1 MVWSRIKLSI
11 ATFVLL
17 FPILGN
23 SAISFTEIAE
33 KIRLKTGTPLLRVRV
48 AKALHAIQ
56 VSGTDLAR
64 TLHLTKNSK
73 NYAGKKTIKFECAN
87 VARRN
92 STSPLLLASLG
103 SPTGLLSV
111 DKDGEHGKYLG
122 KILISTSTDQKR
134 CDVINEI
141 DMESYLSTLLAKEM
155 NSKWPVEALKAQ
167 AVAARTYALHKI
179 YSKEVSKV
187 FGSEVPF
194 DLESSEKH
202 QVSGKF
208 SDETPKTRLAAV
220 STAGEVLV
228 NDEGE
233 LAPVFFHAKC
243 GGRTRLPEQVWQN
256 PVKGYESVNCPFCKD
271 HGRPGWQSEISTER
285 LEKFVRWASEKGYF
299 HPKRVVQAGELIKV
313 ADDRWSA
320 NRLRISYGNI
330 TALME
335 KSVLRRYF
343 GRVELR
349 SNNFHVRL
357 ATTGDLVLE
366 GNGHGHGVG
375 LCQMGALEMAQ
386 RGYDHKKIL
395 SHYFPNMKLVKVYQ

>member
-1 MVWSRIKLSI
+1 MVWSRKHLSFLMVI
-11 ATFVLL
+11 VCYSFSA
-17 FPILGN
+17 PA
-23 SAISFTEIAE
+23 AISFTEIAE
-33 KIRLKTGTPLLRVRV
+33 KIKLTSGTPKLRVRV
-48 AKALHAIQ
+48 ARALKAIQ

-64 TLHLTKNSK
+64 TLHITRNSK
-73 NYAGKKTIKFECAN
+73 SYAGKKTIKFECAN
-87 VARRN
+87 VARN
-92 STSPLLLASLG
+92 AQTSPLLLASLG

-111 DKDGEHGKYLG
+111 DKDGDFGKYLG
-122 KILISTSTDQKR
+122 KIHISTSTDQRR

-228 NDEGE
+228 NESGD

-256 PVKGYESVNCPFCKD
+256 PVKGYESVDCPFCKD
-271 HGRPGWQSEISTER
+271 HGRPGWRTEISTER
-285 LEKFVRWASEKGYF
+285 LQKFVLWATNKGYF
-299 HPKRVVQAGELIKV
+299 HPKRPVLDGEQIKMT
-313 ADDRWSA
+313 DDRWGA
-320 NRLRISYGNI
+320 NRVRISYGNVS
-330 TALME
+330 TLME
-335 KSVLRRYF
+335 KSALRRYF

-349 SNNFHVRL
+349 SNNFHLRY

-375 LCQMGALEMAQ
+375 LCQMGALEMAS

-395 SHYFPNMKLVKVYQ
+395 SYYFPQMKLVKVYQ

>member
-1 MVWSRIKLSI
+1 MACCSFSVH
-11 ATFVLL
+11 
-17 FPILGN
+17 

-33 KIRLKTGTPLLRVRV
+33 KIKLNTGTPKLRVRV
-48 AKALHAIQ
+48 ARALKAIQ

-64 TLHLTKNSK
+64 TLHITKNSK
-73 NYAGKKTIKFECAN
+73 SYAGKKTIKFECERVSRKAE
-87 VARRN
+87 
-92 STSPLLLASLG
+92 SSPLLLASLG

-111 DKDGEHGKYLG
+111 DKDGEFGKYLG
-122 KILISTSTDQKR
+122 KIHISTSTDHRR

-208 SDETPKTRLAAV
+208 SDETPNTRLAAV

-228 NDEGE
+228 NTTGD

-243 GGRTRLPEQVWQN
+243 GGKTRLPEQVWQN
-256 PVKGYESVNCPFCKD
+256 SVKGYKSVDCPFCKD
-271 HGRPGWQSEISTER
+271 HGRPGWSTEISTER
-285 LEKFVRWASEKGYF
+285 LEKFVLWATKKGYF
-299 HPKRVVQAGELIKV
+299 HPKREVMKGELIKV
-313 ADDRWSA
+313 ADDRWGA
-320 NRLRISYGNI
+320 NRIRVSYGNVS
-330 TALME
+330 ALME
-335 KSVLRRYF
+335 KSVFRRYF

-349 SNNFHVRL
+349 SNNFHTRY

-375 LCQMGALEMAQ
+375 LCQMGALEMAT
-386 RGYDHKKIL
+386 RGFNHKQIL
-395 SHYFPNMKLVKVYQ
+395 SYYSTDETG